1 MAKNRS
7 QVKMQRLETDE
18 LRENQKK
25 AETNLRLH
33 DSSQKYAGGK
43 MANPTKK
50 SATARE
56 RTNQLA
62 EEWSRRITITRTITK
77 PLPATVEIV
86 RSQPI

>member
-33 DSSQKYAGGK
+33 DSSQKNAGGK
-43 MANPTKK
+43 DGKP
-50 SATARE
+50 
-56 RTNQLA
+56 NQ
-62 EEWSRRITITRTITK
+62 K
-77 PLPATVEIV
+77 VGHC
-86 RSQPI
+86 